1 MRQVEPPRH
10 ALEGEKAQG
19 HVEGGLLLH
28 TLGRRDQQ
36 ALQFH
41 RDRLASAAGFL
52 RFLNGRPLRGEL
64 VQGKL
69 SSRLEHR
76 IEDE

>member
-28 TLGRRDQQ
+28 TLGRRDHQ
-36 ALQFH
+36 ALRCH

-64 VQGKL
+64 VQRRVL
-69 SSRLEHR
+69 SSLEQRLD
-76 IEDE
+76 DE